1 MNIFTK
7 KNALVGYVV
16 LKGLERRRKQKE
28 RRRARVAAAVG
39 LGALSVGALAG
50 VAVLLYRKHHT
61 ESPGEEQEGTE
72 PDEEIVG
79 EVVMTS
85 TEPAPA
91 T

>member
-16 LKGLERRRKQKE
+16 LKSLERRRKQKQ
-28 RRRARVAAAVG
+28 RQRARVAAAVG
-39 LGALSVGALAG
+39 LGALSLGALAG
-50 VAVLLYRKHHT
+50 VGVLLYRRHHA
-61 ESPGEEQEGTE
+61 EPSAEDQERSE
-72 PDEEIVG
+72 PEDEIVG